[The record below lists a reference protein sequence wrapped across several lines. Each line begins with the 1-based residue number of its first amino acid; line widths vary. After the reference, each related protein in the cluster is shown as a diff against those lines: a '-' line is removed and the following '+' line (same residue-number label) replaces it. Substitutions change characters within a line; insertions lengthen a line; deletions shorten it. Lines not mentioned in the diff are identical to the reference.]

1 MSLKPFHQPYDLSME
16 CYPKQ
21 ATVYVVPKAAIR
33 AGSLAADSTS
43 ANSFAVLPVQ
53 QVLSEV
59 VARHEIKVARTVT
72 QDVWDE
78 GFCTQKGAWLH
89 RA

>member
-1 MSLKPFHQPYDLSME
+1 ME
-16 CYPKQ
+16 CDAKQ
-21 ATVYVVPKAAIR
+21 AKASIMPNAAIR
-33 AGSLAADSTS
+33 ADSLAADSTS

-59 VARHEIKVARTVT
+59 DARHEIKVARTVT
-72 QDVWDE
+72 RDVWDE
-78 GFCTQKGAWLH
+78 GSCIQKGAWLH